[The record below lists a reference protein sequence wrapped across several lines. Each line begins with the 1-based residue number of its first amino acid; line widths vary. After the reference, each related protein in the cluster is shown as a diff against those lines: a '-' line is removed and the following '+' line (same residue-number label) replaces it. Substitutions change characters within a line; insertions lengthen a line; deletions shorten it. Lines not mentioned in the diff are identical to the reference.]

1 MLKIRVNRLCIPL
14 LIWFPGQ
21 FRYSMPS
28 ISRTRKLSSGRIIKS
43 TTAGIARSTDYNGIM
58 GLTKA
63 ELQSLQKDGFVGPF
77 DLDGVIDCGKVESD
91 SRRLRFIGEWYKGAH
106 VFKGAA
112 FDASTDDAII
122 SRLKSAL
129 GDDLLMWS
137 SELMLKPPSQPHRW
151 HSDIEAVSW
160 NTLNIWMAL
169 RNVTNESTL
178 RLVPG
183 SHLWGV
189 MPQNLSDID
198 VQNEA
203 SVLAAAKRFDPKA
216 VITRIPM
223 KEGQFAIFD
232 GRAWHGTENPTPNVR
247 TALLCQYSP
256 PSELV
261 RRPLSY
267 GLPARWADELPSCVV
282 VAGEAKGSPSRVV
295 KPRRPSLVQAAK
307 ARLRITAGSLRQLAQ
322 SLQRAPTATAK

>member
-1 MLKIRVNRLCIPL
+1 
-14 LIWFPGQ
+14 
-21 FRYSMPS
+21 
-28 ISRTRKLSSGRIIKS
+28 
-43 TTAGIARSTDYNGIM
+43 M
-58 GLTKA
+58 GLSEA
-63 ELQSLQKDGFVGPF
+63 ELAALQQTGFVGPF
-77 DLDGVIDCGKVESD
+77 DLDRAIDCGKVEAD

-112 FDASTDDAII
+112 FEASTDKAIVT
-122 SRLKSAL
+122 RLQSAL

-198 VQNEA
+198 VQSEA
-203 SVLAAAKRFDPKA
+203 SVLAAARRYDPKA
-216 VITRIPM
+216 VIARIPM

-232 GRAWHGTENPTPNVR
+232 GRAWHGTENPTPKIR

-256 PSELV
+256 PGELI

-267 GLPARWADELPSCVV
+267 GLPARWADELPACVV
-282 VAGEAKGSPSRVV
+282 VAGEAKDSPSRIVN
-295 KPRRPSLVQAAK
+295 PHRPSLVQAAK
-307 ARLRITAGSLRQLAQ
+307 ARLRTTAGSLRQLSQ
-322 SLQRAPTATAK
+322 SLQRTPTASVN